1 MEFVQRDVACCGREK
16 NGNAQQTCLFVIK
29 PEPPC
34 DAVTNG
40 PHADENSV
48 LHHHKNHGMT
58 ENGEERGKEKNDRLD
73 VVAEQGNGFNRDIEA
88 SVNQLPD
95 RLNIIGEVEA
105 PILEIRPAR
114 VGSPGPDKEGND
126 GDGRDNNVAR
136 CSLVTFDHSWLGSL
150 QLTRIFTAPV
160 NWCQAQLFPQAINEI
175 GGRGGI
181 RTHGGLPHAR
191 FRVECLK
198 PDSATLPQASG
209 TSNIQSSNAKF
220 ICPFSLAICP
230 GY

>member
-1 MEFVQRDVACCGREK
+1 MV
-16 NGNAQQTCLFVIK
+16 AQQRNVF
-29 PEPPC
+29 
-34 DAVTNG
+34 D
-40 PHADENSV
+40 
-48 LHHHKNHGMT
+48 
-58 ENGEERGKEKNDRLD
+58 
-73 VVAEQGNGFNRDIEA
+73 RDIETP
-88 SVNQLPD
+88 VDQLPD
-95 RLNIIGEVEA
+95 RLNIISEVEA

-126 GDGRDNNVAR
+126 GDGCDNNIAR

-209 TSNIQSSNAKF
+209 TSNIQSSNAKL
-220 ICPFSLAICP
+220 ICPFPQASCP
-230 GY
+230 GMTVLFDRGVPSRDRV